1 MLLTRTIPFD
11 ISRTT
16 TAGAAQQRTVPMD
29 VSRTDGELLVQL
41 DLPGVRADSIDL
53 EVERDVL
60 TVRAQ
65 RPSRREGASPVVT
78 ERPTGAFTRRLR
90 LGQNLD
96 TDNISADYTDGV
108 LTLRLPVTEK
118 AKPRKILVGQG
129 GTAA

>member
-11 ISRTT
+11 VTRTT
-16 TAGAAQQRTVPMD
+16 AAHKPTVPMD

-65 RPSRREGASPVVT
+65 RPARQEGVSPVVT
-78 ERPTGAFTRRLR
+78 ERPTGTFTRRLQ

-96 TDNISADYTDGV
+96 TDNISAHYTDGV
-108 LTLRLPVTEK
+108 LTLRLPVTAK
-118 AKPRKILVGQG
+118 AKPRKILVDQG
-129 GTAA
+129 GTAD